1 MGARP
6 AFLSPLKSF
15 GRITRRATSAKKSD
29 PRRGRPSTLQFQLK
43 PCALKLLWFKCR
55 PGGVS
60 VVPQPMQRWDLFR
73 VQPCPWKLRPSR
85 MNAEIVEVIVSFLA
99 PGEDV
104 WPADPRTID
113 VEEDDVDLYKQPED
127 FFCDGREEARPM
139 SEMRQWLEEV
149 WVPSARSLQAAVH
162 DAVLGLPQ
170 GDALARI

>member
-1 MGARP
+1 
-6 AFLSPLKSF
+6 
-15 GRITRRATSAKKSD
+15 
-29 PRRGRPSTLQFQLK
+29 
-43 PCALKLLWFKCR
+43 
-55 PGGVS
+55 
-60 VVPQPMQRWDLFR
+60 
-73 VQPCPWKLRPSR
+73 

-149 WVPSARSLQAAVH
+149 WVPSARSLQAPGRAI
-162 DAVLGLPQ
+162 GSS
-170 GDALARI
+170 